1 MRGKSTGGQA
11 AGSSLKGAGDTA
23 SSKEESRM
31 EGEFE
36 LNPPVNLTC
45 PECGG
50 AMKETAVDSL
60 PYYTCHIG
68 HRFGVDAM
76 DEAQFRMM
84 EQALEV
90 ALRVLNERAALCGR
104 LVASANGK
112 GHSLTAR
119 RWEEAG
125 REARQRAELLVQVL
139 RQDWTHPP
147 PDPDEESKTGCS

>member
-1 MRGKSTGGQA
+1 
-11 AGSSLKGAGDTA
+11 
-23 SSKEESRM
+23 M

-76 DEAQFRMM
+76 DEAQFRLM

-125 REARQRAELLVQVL
+125 REARQRAELLLQVL
-139 RQDWTHPP
+139 RQDWTRPP